1 MFAGTLTRNV
11 ETAAAQYTGMIHSTR
26 FDIAIQ
32 LEARAKMSERSPDFD
47 VTAVNKSGRKVRI
60 GTAWNETGNTSG
72 NPYISMQ
79 IDVGLG
85 PFRVN
90 AVQTKEARAAQS
102 GAFEI
107 IPLVSNGLMK
117 SGSISGEL
125 TAMDADNAFTGYIA
139 NMMFDLEFMLI
150 ENSYKSEE
158 THPDYRIEVSSPR
171 GTPIRV
177 GSAWMAKSSR
187 TGNDYLSLLIN
198 TPDGDLRV
206 NAVQN
211 EEQRGGQTF
220 SIIPFI
226 DSDEQPQD
234 QRLADFVEH
243 QNRNRQ
249 HDQEAQG
256 KLLAKRLL
264 SHLRTFEFA
273 APFHCITVGKR
284 DGFDLGAD
292 ASECLIR
299 GEIAAGTAEGGDCP
313 LSVAPVNECLDK
325 TGIEPFDKVGHG
337 YIGPCPIG
345 PHR

>member
-11 ETAAAQYTGMIHSTR
+11 ETAAAEYTGMIHSTR

-32 LEARAKMSERSPDFD
+32 LEARAKMSARSPDYD
-47 VTAVNKSGRKVRI
+47 VTAINKSGRKVRI

-90 AVQTKEARAAQS
+90 AVQTNEARAAQS

-107 IPLVSNGLMK
+107 IPLVSNGAMK

-125 TAMDADNAFTGYIA
+125 TAMDADNAFAGYIA
-139 NMMFDLEFMLI
+139 NMMFDLDFMLI
-150 ENSYKSEE
+150 ENGFKTEE

-171 GTPIRV
+171 GHPIRV
-177 GSAWMAKSSR
+177 GSAWMAKSNR
-187 TGNDYLSLLIN
+187 TGNDYVSLLIN

-220 SIIPFI
+220 SIIPFVESAGQER
-226 DSDEQPQD
+226 SDNTG
-234 QRLADFVEH
+234 LA
-243 QNRNRQ
+243 
-249 HDQEAQG
+249 
-256 KLLAKRLL
+256 L
-264 SHLRTFEFA
+264 
-273 APFHCITVGKR
+273 VG
-284 DGFDLGAD
+284 
-292 ASECLIR
+292 
-299 GEIAAGTAEGGDCP
+299 
-313 LSVAPVNECLDK
+313 
-325 TGIEPFDKVGHG
+325 
-337 YIGPCPIG
+337 
-345 PHR
+345 

>member
-11 ETAAAQYTGMIHSTR
+11 ETAAAEYTGMIHSTR

-102 GAFEI
+102 GEFEI

-125 TAMDADNAFTGYIA
+125 
-139 NMMFDLEFMLI
+139 MFDLEFMLI
-150 ENSYKSEE
+150 ENSYKTEE

-226 DSDEQPQD
+226 DSGEQPQD
-234 QRLADFVEH
+234 AG
-243 QNRNRQ
+243 
-249 HDQEAQG
+249 AG
-256 KLLAKRLL
+256 L
-264 SHLRTFEFA
+264 SL
-273 APFHCITVGKR
+273 
-284 DGFDLGAD
+284 
-292 ASECLIR
+292 
-299 GEIAAGTAEGGDCP
+299 
-313 LSVAPVNECLDK
+313 VA
-325 TGIEPFDKVGHG
+325 
-337 YIGPCPIG
+337 
-345 PHR
+345 

>member
-11 ETAAAQYTGMIHSTR
+11 ETAAAEYTGMIHSTR

-32 LEARAKMSERSPDFD
+32 LEARAKMSARSPDYD

-220 SIIPFI
+220 SIIPFKTHPDYRIEVSSPRGTPIRVGSAWMAKSSRTGNDYLSLLINTPDGDLRVNAVQSEEQRGGQTFSIIPFI
-226 DSDEQPQD
+226 DSGEQPQD
-234 QRLADFVEH
+234 AG
-243 QNRNRQ
+243 
-249 HDQEAQG
+249 AG
-256 KLLAKRLL
+256 L
-264 SHLRTFEFA
+264 SL
-273 APFHCITVGKR
+273 
-284 DGFDLGAD
+284 
-292 ASECLIR
+292 
-299 GEIAAGTAEGGDCP
+299 
-313 LSVAPVNECLDK
+313 VA
-325 TGIEPFDKVGHG
+325 
-337 YIGPCPIG
+337 
-345 PHR
+345 

>member
-1 MFAGTLTRNV
+1 MRWQGRQAPANQRRNHPMFAGTLTRNV

-90 AVQTKEARAAQS
+90 AVQTKEARTAQS
-102 GAFEI
+102 GEFEI

-150 ENSYKSEE
+150 
-158 THPDYRIEVSSPR
+158 
-171 GTPIRV
+171 
-177 GSAWMAKSSR
+177 
-187 TGNDYLSLLIN
+187 N

-226 DSDEQPQD
+226 DSGEQPQD
-234 QRLADFVEH
+234 AG
-243 QNRNRQ
+243 
-249 HDQEAQG
+249 AG
-256 KLLAKRLL
+256 L
-264 SHLRTFEFA
+264 SL
-273 APFHCITVGKR
+273 
-284 DGFDLGAD
+284 
-292 ASECLIR
+292 
-299 GEIAAGTAEGGDCP
+299 
-313 LSVAPVNECLDK
+313 VA
-325 TGIEPFDKVGHG
+325 
-337 YIGPCPIG
+337 
-345 PHR
+345 

>member
-1 MFAGTLTRNV
+1 MRYNLKTHSGGAFILSDSPLKNCQSLFRWRWISWRPCQERAV
-11 ETAAAQYTGMIHSTR
+11 IVIKAARLVDGI
-26 FDIAIQ
+26 
-32 LEARAKMSERSPDFD
+32 RS
-47 VTAVNKSGRKVRI
+47 
-60 GTAWNETGNTSG
+60 SG

-90 AVQTKEARAAQS
+90 AVQTKEARATQS
-102 GAFEI
+102 GEFEI

-150 ENSYKSEE
+150 ENSYKTEE

-226 DSDEQPQD
+226 DSGEQPQD
-234 QRLADFVEH
+234 A
-243 QNRNRQ
+243 
-249 HDQEAQG
+249 G
-256 KLLAKRLL
+256 KGL
-264 SHLRTFEFA
+264 SL
-273 APFHCITVGKR
+273 
-284 DGFDLGAD
+284 
-292 ASECLIR
+292 
-299 GEIAAGTAEGGDCP
+299 
-313 LSVAPVNECLDK
+313 VA
-325 TGIEPFDKVGHG
+325 
-337 YIGPCPIG
+337 
-345 PHR
+345 

>member
-1 MFAGTLTRNV
+1 
-11 ETAAAQYTGMIHSTR
+11 
-26 FDIAIQ
+26 
-32 LEARAKMSERSPDFD
+32 
-47 VTAVNKSGRKVRI
+47 
-60 GTAWNETGNTSG
+60 
-72 NPYISMQ
+72 
-79 IDVGLG
+79 
-85 PFRVN
+85 VN

-102 GAFEI
+102 GEFEI

-171 GTPIRV
+171 GKPIRV

-226 DSDEQPQD
+226 DSGEQPQD
-234 QRLADFVEH
+234 AG
-243 QNRNRQ
+243 
-249 HDQEAQG
+249 AG
-256 KLLAKRLL
+256 L
-264 SHLRTFEFA
+264 SL
-273 APFHCITVGKR
+273 
-284 DGFDLGAD
+284 
-292 ASECLIR
+292 
-299 GEIAAGTAEGGDCP
+299 
-313 LSVAPVNECLDK
+313 VA
-325 TGIEPFDKVGHG
+325 
-337 YIGPCPIG
+337 
-345 PHR
+345 

>member
-60 GTAWNETGNTSG
+60 GTAWNETGNASG

-102 GAFEI
+102 SEFEI

-125 TAMDADNAFTGYIA
+125 TAMDADNAFAGYIA
-139 NMMFDLEFMLI
+139 NMMFDLDFMLI
-150 ENSYKSEE
+150 ENGYKTEE
-158 THPDYRIEVSSPR
+158 THPDYRIEVSSPQ
-171 GTPIRV
+171 GKPIRV
-177 GSAWMAKSSR
+177 GSAWMARSNR

-220 SIIPFI
+220 SIIPFLE
-226 DSDEQPQD
+226 SAEQE
-234 QRLADFVEH
+234 QRAKAGLA
-243 QNRNRQ
+243 
-249 HDQEAQG
+249 
-256 KLLAKRLL
+256 L
-264 SHLRTFEFA
+264 
-273 APFHCITVGKR
+273 
-284 DGFDLGAD
+284 
-292 ASECLIR
+292 
-299 GEIAAGTAEGGDCP
+299 
-313 LSVAPVNECLDK
+313 VA
-325 TGIEPFDKVGHG
+325 
-337 YIGPCPIG
+337 
-345 PHR
+345 